1 MSIPC
6 SKAPSARLRPRSITS
21 IIAASTIISAR
32 HNAYASWEAKRH
44 ADLMARG
51 DAAWAALT
59 PRQRTKYRNLSRW
72 WFAPA
77 YFAGTYFL
85 KLGFL
90 DGAAGFHYAF
100 LKLLYFYE
108 IRLKIIGARD

>member
-1 MSIPC
+1 LEIGRTRWGGIGLC
-6 SKAPSARLRPRSITS
+6 VGWNGLLLELRPDRPTRFQGPDRYL
-21 IIAASTIISAR
+21 A
-32 HNAYASWEAKRH
+32 HPNAYASFEAKRH

-85 KLGFL
+85 QLGFL

-100 LKLLYFYE
+100 
-108 IRLKIIGARD
+108 